1 MGDDSTPIGSHHEAN
16 DDGER
21 APCDVDDGHFA
32 YGGAEQPEIVLPEV
46 MVEEAVN
53 AEIESA
59 PDQQVQ
65 HLSHFCSYQSFL
77 FFNLI
82 HFLHCVSIRSL
93 EAMLATLLV
102 MWEPRSILLQIN

>member
-1 MGDDSTPIGSHHEAN
+1 MGDDSTPIGSHHEAG

-59 PDQQVQ
+59 PDQQVEEAVNAIFV
-65 HLSHFCSYQSFL
+65 HISHFFFSISSISY
-77 FFNLI
+77 I
-82 HFLHCVSIRSL
+82 VSPSGP
-93 EAMLATLLV
+93 
-102 MWEPRSILLQIN
+102 WKQC